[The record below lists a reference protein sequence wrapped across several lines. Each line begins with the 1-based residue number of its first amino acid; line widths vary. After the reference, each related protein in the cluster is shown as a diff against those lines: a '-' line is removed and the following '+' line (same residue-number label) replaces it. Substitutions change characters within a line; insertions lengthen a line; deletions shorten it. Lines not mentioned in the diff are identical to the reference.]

1 MVFKMEDYIFEIN
14 YNDQLLTVKAK
25 PHKDS
30 VSYSITINGSYYGII
45 TQEGTEYGDWITSDE
60 ILMPFFEVIVQEI
73 VEMELI
79 AVFPMRFYYFWDEII
94 KEMEQI
100 DLYTFYIV
108 LKDEI
113 ILTDFYELLNEKINE
128 DLEFSFVQF
137 KSKVTLYITHEKKS
151 KIETFEIN

>member
-1 MVFKMEDYIFEIN
+1 
-14 YNDQLLTVKAK
+14 
-25 PHKDS
+25 
-30 VSYSITINGSYYGII
+30 
-45 TQEGTEYGDWITSDE
+45 
-60 ILMPFFEVIVQEI
+60 
-73 VEMELI
+73 
-79 AVFPMRFYYFWDEII
+79 
-94 KEMEQI
+94 MEQI